1 MTPQP
6 PQDITAEVTG
16 WALDELGKQRFGE
29 DYAAAVTWSPQAMQI
44 AGGTQ
49 LIALW
54 SLLVTGRNP
63 ILGEGCLY
71 SLQPLGD
78 TRPSEEVTRARVGVA
93 VRQLRE
99 AAKAKLSAGNGHAAA
114 VAP

>member
-1 MTPQP
+1 MT

-29 DYAAAVTWSPQAMQI
+29 DYAAAVTWSPQAI
-44 AGGTQ
+44 PAPGGQQ

-54 SLLVTGRNP
+54 SMLVTGRNL

-78 TRPSEEVTRARVGVA
+78 TRPSEELTRARVGAA
-93 VRQLRE
+93 VSQLRE
-99 AAKAKLSAGNGHAAA
+99 AARAKLSGRNGHAAA
-114 VAP
+114 AVAP